1 MLIRQNYVSRLT
13 TIFGPSCLGIP
24 HGLDSTLTRASGRGR
39 DERAVRNFEMWG
51 SAKEMDP
58 DFKKTIPNSRG
69 KLLLNLSIGRLA
81 GFKTGKYEV
90 CLTIIH

>member
-13 TIFGPSCLGIP
+13 TIFGPRCLGIP
-24 HGLDSTLTRASGRGR
+24 HGLDRTLTRASGRGR
-39 DERAVRNFEMWG
+39 DERAARNFEIWG

-69 KLLLNLSIGRLA
+69 KLLLNLSLGRLA
-81 GFKTGKYEV
+81 GFKTGKYAV